1 MRKHVDSRDR
11 QGQEALGVS
20 RNDEVG
26 IEDLADS
33 HSYKLRSDRD
43 GRNRNSNQGEDDVL
57 VGTKAEDLLQLA
69 TEPRA
74 PPERERRIPG
84 HRWRRDDRDD
94 GPDQQHHRWHSR
106 DPREWNESHLRIS
119 GAPSSYRPMA

>member
-1 MRKHVDSRDR
+1 MREHVNSRDR
-11 QGQEALGVS
+11 ERQETFGVS

-57 VGTKAEDLLQLA
+57 VVTKAED
-69 TEPRA
+69 R
-74 PPERERRIPG
+74 
-84 HRWRRDDRDD
+84 
-94 GPDQQHHRWHSR
+94 
-106 DPREWNESHLRIS
+106 
-119 GAPSSYRPMA
+119 